1 MSGHW
6 GHIVMN
12 TMFLLTGVIFFWTLI
27 GIDPGPVRPPFLVG
41 VVIMIVVMALH
52 SMFAVA
58 MTMTSTVLAESFYTS
73 LQRPY
78 LTDLLSDQ
86 HVGANIGWASGDIP
100 MLLVLAAMFVQWVR
114 ADEREA
120 RLTDRAQER
129 AAATG
134 QGRDDLADYNAYL
147 ASLSAKDKS
156 ADT

>member
-1 MSGHW
+1 
-6 GHIVMN
+6 
-12 TMFLLTGVIFFWTLI
+12 
-27 GIDPGPVRPPFLVG
+27 
-41 VVIMIVVMALH
+41 
-52 SMFAVA
+52 
-58 MTMTSTVLAESFYTS
+58 
-73 LQRPY
+73 
-78 LTDLLSDQ
+78 
-86 HVGANIGWASGDIP
+86 